1 MVFEKQAENT
11 CILPISHLF
20 LIVRCK
26 NSSKK
31 HKKWEGDAVLIT
43 ESRTATLKD
52 IEGKELSR
60 STGYKCSDLSSLIE
74 GSTLIIGSKE
84 IEVMQVLSADD
95 YKTGKCFITGITT
108 QYSNPVKPKPK
119 IASKPFILKKANPNG
134 PEHFIQK
141 QQCLPVQPR
150 HDPMAPGAL
159 VMPYPSHAHQ
169 WESNKRGMSVV
180 DVVVD
185 PRLSQPLR
193 AHQRDGVVY
202 LYECVTGMRAF
213 SGQGAIL
220 ADEMGLGKTLQCI
233 TVLWTLIK
241 QGAYGGRPVVKKAI
255 VITPSSLVKNWQQ
268 EFRKWLGSEKL
279 QVFAVSSEKR
289 AEEFRHCLSPVMII
303 SYEMFLRCHEKIQD
317 IRFDLV
323 VCDEGHRLKN
333 AGRKTTTAIN
343 GLPTRRRIV
352 LTGTPIQNDLQEF
365 FAIVDFCNPGIL
377 GTAAAFRKIYEEPIV
392 ASRQP
397 NCSAEEREL
406 GECRAAELTR
416 LTSLFCLRRTHEV
429 IQRYLPDKEENVVFC
444 RPTAVQLSLYRRVL
458 DSRIVKSCL
467 AGWSMQSE
475 DGSRHLVCIGAL
487 KKLCNCPRLLYNDI
501 ITKRNDD
508 SNELSL
514 YNDLQDVVAHFHS
527 HETTMDTEESGKLQ
541 VLVKML
547 QNLRERKNE
556 RVVLVSNYTKVKFA
570 YFVDGDC
577 IVLGSLCRHWT
588 YSKEYARASIILF
601 SGLMDRLLPTRDCH

>member
-1 MVFEKQAENT
+1 VA
-11 CILPISHLF
+11 
-20 LIVRCK
+20 
-26 NSSKK
+26 
-31 HKKWEGDAVLIT
+31 
-43 ESRTATLKD
+43 
-52 IEGKELSR
+52 
-60 STGYKCSDLSSLIE
+60 
-74 GSTLIIGSKE
+74 
-84 IEVMQVLSADD
+84 
-95 YKTGKCFITGITT
+95 
-108 QYSNPVKPKPK
+108 
-119 IASKPFILKKANPNG
+119 
-134 PEHFIQK
+134 IQ
-141 QQCLPVQPR
+141 
-150 HDPMAPGAL
+150 
-159 VMPYPSHAHQ
+159 
-169 WESNKRGMSVV
+169 
-180 DVVVD
+180 
-185 PRLSQPLR
+185 
-193 AHQRDGVVY
+193 
-202 LYECVTGMRAF
+202 
-213 SGQGAIL
+213 
-220 ADEMGLGKTLQCI
+220 
-233 TVLWTLIK
+233 
-241 QGAYGGRPVVKKAI
+241 
-255 VITPSSLVKNWQQ
+255 
-268 EFRKWLGSEKL
+268 
-279 QVFAVSSEKR
+279 
-289 AEEFRHCLSPVMII
+289 
-303 SYEMFLRCHEKIQD
+303 
-317 IRFDLV
+317 
-323 VCDEGHRLKN
+323 
-333 AGRKTTTAIN
+333 AIN

-556 RVVLVSNYTKVKFA
+556 RVVLVSNYTKTLDLLQRVCESFDYPFLRLDGSTPSNKRLSL
-570 YFVDGDC
+570 VDQFNKHGQHC
-577 IVLGSLCRHWT
+577 AHQETSTQYMLMQQVSVLQLSFC
-588 YSKEYARASIILF
+588 
-601 SGLMDRLLPTRDCH
+601 